1 MADLSSI
8 LDLEPPEAAPK
19 LLGCVISHEIDGQV
33 IRGVITE
40 TEAYTADDPA
50 SHSFNGESVRNRA
63 MFGNPGDVYVY
74 LIYGMH
80 YCLNIVTGKKK
91 GGAVLIRAL
100 TVSDGLKAAWRNRYK
115 EALPLKPSKVKLDQL
130 ANGPGKV
137 AQLLGIDTSFN
148 HVNLLDPDSTLR
160 LYMQPGQVKVQALQ
174 TPRIGITKG
183 ADTPWR
189 WILQPN

>member
-1 MADLSSI
+1 MADLSKI
-8 LDLEPPEAAPK
+8 LRLEPPQAAPK
-19 LLGCVISHEIDGQV
+19 LLGCVLTREIEGQV

-50 SHSFNGESVRNRA
+50 SHSFSGESVRNRA

-74 LIYGMH
+74 FIYGVHFCM
-80 YCLNIVTGKKK
+80 NIVTGAKK
-91 GGAVLIRAL
+91 GGAVLIRGL
-100 TVSDGLKAAWRNRYK
+100 IISDGLKAAWHNRYQ
-115 EALPLKPSKVKLDQL
+115 EALPLKPPKAKLANL

-137 AQLLGIDTSFN
+137 AKALAIDTSFN
-148 HVNLLDPDSTLR
+148 HLNLLDPDSVLR
-160 LYMQPGQVKVQALQ
+160 LSMQPGKIKIQALQ